1 MNTPNIKKNV
11 HQESKIYILPNT
23 FTAGNL
29 FFGFLSIIL
38 CIQGKFNAQ
47 SAGES
52 VNQVA
57 ALITQNSNIT
67 STATGYYLLAILCI
81 LASCFCDA
89 LDGRVARLSGKTSLF
104 GKEFDSLADSVSFGM
119 APCLL
124 MFFLVLQ
131 PIEGMKDSYSNLL
144 KNTGWL
150 IGFIYMLCAA
160 IRLGR
165 FNVLTNPYILGH
177 EKYEHGD
184 YFSGLPAPAAA
195 GTVASIALTML
206 SLDLQGIIPILLIP
220 LMLLI
225 AWLMISNIPYPSF
238 KHVSWT
244 ASMRFRSFV
253 ALIISIV
260 LIVLLREY
268 SFAILFLTYVF
279 YAPLKY
285 LPRGLKIISYKFKKL
300 RKKQ

>member
-1 MNTPNIKKNV
+1 MKTEYIRKNV
-11 HQESKIYILPNT
+11 HQESKIYILPNA

-38 CIQGKFNAQ
+38 CIQGKFNSD
-47 SAGES
+47 SARES
-52 VNQVA
+52 ITQVA
-57 ALITQNSNIT
+57 SLITPSNASISNS
-67 STATGYYLLAILCI
+67 TGYYLLAILCI
-81 LASCFCDA
+81 LASFFCDA

-104 GKEFDSLADSVSFGM
+104 GKEFDSLADSVSFGI

-150 IGFIYMLCAA
+150 IGFIYMLCTA
-160 IRLGR
+160 IRLAR

-177 EKYEHGD
+177 EKYELGD

-206 SLDLQGIIPILLIP
+206 SLNLQGIIPILLIP

-238 KHVSWT
+238 KHINWT
-244 ASMRFRSFV
+244 SSMRFRSFV
-253 ALIISIV
+253 ALIVGIM
-260 LIVLLREY
+260 LI
-268 SFAILFLTYVF
+268 
-279 YAPLKY
+279 
-285 LPRGLKIISYKFKKL
+285 
-300 RKKQ
+300 

>member
-1 MNTPNIKKNV
+1 MKNEQKNV
-11 HQESKIYILPNT
+11 HQESKIYILPNS

-38 CIQGKFNAQ
+38 CIQGKFNSD
-47 SAGES
+47 SARES
-52 VNQVA
+52 LTQIA
-57 ALITQNSNIT
+57 ALITPSTEKIANS
-67 STATGYYLLAILCI
+67 TGYYLLAILCI
-81 LASCFCDA
+81 LAACFCDA
-89 LDGRVARLSGKTSLF
+89 LDGRVARMSGKTSLF
-104 GKEFDSLADSVSFGM
+104 GKEFDSLADSISFGV

-131 PIEGMKDSYSNLL
+131 PIEGMKDSYSNFL

-150 IGFIYMLCAA
+150 MGFIYLLCAS
-160 IRLGR
+160 IRLAR
-165 FNVLTNPYILGH
+165 FNVLTNPYIMGH

-206 SLDLQGIIPILLIP
+206 SLNLEGIIPILLIP

-225 AWLMISNIPYPSF
+225 AWFMVSNIPYPSF
-238 KHVSWT
+238 KHVNWT

-253 ALIISIV
+253 AFVIAV
-260 LIVLLREY
+260 MLIVILREY
-268 SFAILFLTYVF
+268 SFAILFLAYVF

-285 LPRGLKIISYKFKKL
+285 APRGLRIISYKFKKI
-300 RKKQ
+300 RNK